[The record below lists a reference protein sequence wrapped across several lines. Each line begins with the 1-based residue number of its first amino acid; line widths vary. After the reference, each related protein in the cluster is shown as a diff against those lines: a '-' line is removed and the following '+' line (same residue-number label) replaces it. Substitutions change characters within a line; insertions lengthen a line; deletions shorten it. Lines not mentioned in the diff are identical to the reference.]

1 MSYRTSHLIRYFAT
15 YWLKI
20 YFERTNWILY
30 LSKIRANL
38 KYRSMKGKD
47 HSREFGRVNTSDQS
61 CSYSYFARNKKQ
73 SNI

>member
-1 MSYRTSHLIRYFAT
+1 MSYRTSHLICYFAT

-30 LSKIRANL
+30 LSKIRV
-38 KYRSMKGKD
+38 RSMKGRD
-47 HSREFGRVNTSDQS
+47 HSREFGMVNTSDQS

>member
-1 MSYRTSHLIRYFAT
+1 MSYRTSYLIRYFAT

-38 KYRSMKGKD
+38 KSRSMKGKD

-61 CSYSYFARNKKQ
+61 GSYSYFARNKKQ